1 MRKYLVILLGVF
13 STLLA
18 YADQKSLEKDN
29 YVINSI
35 ELSEKEGEVPEDV
48 VLSLISSKKGE
59 KYSTEKMLEDYNRLI
74 KENYVD
80 ELIINPKIYD
90 GGIKLVITLKE
101 KKNSKELLNA
111 KGIVPNSERDK
122 IDTTIVIKDV
132 VIEGLVH
139 LKKKDLIDKLPL
151 KAGAFF
157 SERRVVEGQRML
169 LETGYFRDVKVNM
182 VEGKT
187 GPVVVYQVLENPIL
201 NGINIIGNTA
211 FSTNELLEVM
221 KTKPGEVFSIKDIRE
236 DRERVLGKY
245 FDKGYVL
252 TEMLDIDINNRLELE
267 FVISEGIVRDVQ
279 YKKMIT
285 KQKGDRRKPTDDVL
299 KTKTFV
305 IDREVEMEKNKIF
318 NVNDYDETSKNLTRT
333 GHFKNIKYDANSI
346 IGDPDGRSVVLL
358 IDEERTASLQGAI
371 SYGSEVGLLGM
382 LALKDTNWA
391 GRGQDLGVTYEK
403 SDESYSSFSIDFYD
417 PWIKGTD
424 RLSWGWSIYKNTSE
438 VSDSVLFNEIDT
450 YGIKANIGKGLS
462 KYTRLSLGTK
472 FEKVEE
478 RADDG
483 SLTDEYEL
491 MSLYPSLTY
500 DTRNNYMNATTGE
513 YAKLQLEGGYA
524 GGNDADYFGNITL
537 ELRKYHRGIFKK
549 NTFAYRL
556 IGGIM
561 TQSTKESQRFWV
573 GGNSLRGYEGG
584 YFQGTQK
591 LTATIENRT
600 QFNDVLGLVFFVD
613 AGRAWDQNG
622 RDPGYIATGR
632 DKKFA
637 EEVATAAGV
646 GLRLNTPIGPL
657 RFDFGW
663 PIGKKIGETSG
674 MQFYFN
680 MGQSF

>member
-18 YADQKSLEKDN
+18 YADEKSLEKDN

-35 ELSEKEGEVPEDV
+35 ELSEKEGEVPEEL

-59 KYSTEKMLEDYNRLI
+59 KYSTEKMLEDYNKLI
-74 KENYVD
+74 KQNYVE
-80 ELIINPKIYD
+80 ELIITPKIYD

-101 KKNSKELLNA
+101 KNNAKELLTA
-111 KGIVPNSERDK
+111 SGVVPNSERDK
-122 IDTTIVIKDV
+122 VDTTIVIRDIF
-132 VIEGLVH
+132 IEGIVH
-139 LKKKDLIDKLPL
+139 LDKEELESKIPL
-151 KAGAFF
+151 KVGGFL
-157 SERRVVEGQRML
+157 SEKKVIDGQKAL
-169 LETGYFRDVKVNM
+169 LETGYFRDVKVEVADREN
-182 VEGKT
+182 
-187 GPVVVYQVLENPIL
+187 GPALIYYVLENPIL

-221 KTKPGEVFSIKDIRE
+221 KTKAGKVFSVNQIRE
-236 DRERVLGKY
+236 DRERVLSKY
-245 FDKGYVL
+245 YDKGYVL
-252 TEMLDIDINNRLELE
+252 AEMIDIDINNRLELE

-299 KTKTFV
+299 KTKNFV
-305 IDREVEMEKNKIF
+305 IDREVEVEKNKIF

-346 IGDPDGRSVVLL
+346 IGDPDGRSIVLL

-382 LALKDTNWA
+382 LAIKDSNWA

-462 KYTRLSLGTK
+462 KYVRLSLGTK
-472 FEKVEE
+472 FEQVEE
-478 RADDG
+478 RADDS
-483 SLTDEYEL
+483 SLTDEYKIW
-491 MSLYPSLTY
+491 SLYPSLTY

-524 GGNDADYFGNITL
+524 GGFNADYFGNITV
-537 ELRKYHRGIFKK
+537 ELRKYHRGIFKR
-549 NTFAYRL
+549 NTFAYRA

-561 TQSTKESQRFWV
+561 TDTTKESQRFWV
-573 GGNSLRGYEGG
+573 GGNNLRGYEGG
-584 YFQGTQK
+584 FFQGKQK

-600 QFNDVLGLVFFVD
+600 QFNDVLGLVFFAD

-622 RDPGYIATGR
+622 RDPGYIQTGR

-663 PIGKKIGETSG
+663 PIGKKIDGASG